1 MRVENNK
8 NIDII
13 VIGSGLSGL
22 NFVDTYLEKKQKV
35 HVISPNFNTIVND
48 NNRFNNLKALPS
60 QMEGKNIHINN
71 YFSCNKIKLD
81 KTCKALGSLNRGGL
95 SDYWGLQLDSYIS
108 KNQKNVKKETIVSIQ
123 KNFLE
128 FLKKYKLLGT
138 FYDDKK
144 VLYENDYIT
153 PNFLNSLLKVKDKFF
168 ECKKPILGFFST
180 KLKKI
185 DLDKLNEKKQKF
197 IAKNFFRRLKKKKN
211 IKFHNFYVEKIQN
224 FKGKIKIICKDAKNQ
239 NQYFLAKK
247 VVFATGT
254 IVTTKI
260 LLDYLKISKS
270 IKIKHHPRLLGMF
283 FSRKPI
289 KSILNFTP
297 SLMQIINKSKN
308 DYYAADLRPGNRLIT
323 NSIIEAFPFMS
334 PFKIIINFLRRR
346 LLFSNILLDSSFS
359 NIFMK
364 KDKDK
369 YKLFFKSGDLIKKL
383 RQRNYKVFKF
393 LLSKKMILPI
403 FKTFYPGNGA
413 DYHYFGSIP
422 FGKKG
427 KLSVNNN
434 CQLNSNK
441 NIYIVDGSIF
451 DFKTNKY
458 PLGIVI
464 ANSRRIG
471 RLLSR

>member
-1 MRVENNK
+1 MRAENIK
-8 NIDII
+8 CIEII
-13 VIGSGLSGL
+13 VIGSGLAGL

-35 HVISPNFNTIVND
+35 HIISPNFNNIIKKK
-48 NNRFNNLKALPS
+48 NRFNILKALPS
-60 QMEGKNIHINN
+60 QMEGKSIYINN

-81 KTCKALGSLNRGGL
+81 KTCKALGSLSRGGL
-95 SDYWGLQLDSYIS
+95 SDYWGLQIDSYINKDQKNL
-108 KNQKNVKKETIVSIQ
+108 KNQTLISIQ

-128 FLKKYKLLGT
+128 FLEKYNLLGT
-138 FYDDKK
+138 FHDGKK
-144 VLYENDYIT
+144 IRYKNDYII
-153 PNFLNSLLKVKDKFF
+153 PNFLNNLLNVKDKFF
-168 ECKKPILGFFST
+168 ECKKPILGFFSKQSN
-180 KLKKI
+180 KL
-185 DLDKLNEKKQKF
+185 DLDKLNERKQKF
-197 IAKNFFRRLKKKKN
+197 IAKNFFKKLKKKKD
-211 IKFHNFYVEKIQN
+211 IKFLNFYVERIEN
-224 FKGKIKIICKDAKNQ
+224 FKGRIKIICKDSKNR
-239 NQYFLAKK
+239 NKYFLAKK

-254 IVTTKI
+254 IATTKI
-260 LLDYLKISKS
+260 LIDYLKISKS

-283 FSRKPI
+283 FSRKAI
-289 KSILNFTP
+289 KSRLNFTP

-308 DYYAADLRPGNRLIT
+308 DYFAADLRPGNKLIT
-323 NSIIEAFPFMS
+323 NSIIEAFPILS
-334 PFKIIINFLRRR
+334 PFKIIINFLRSR

-359 NIFMK
+359 NIFLK

-369 YKLFFKSGDLIKKL
+369 YNLFFKRGDLLKKL
-383 RQRNYKVFKF
+383 RQRNFKVFKF
-393 LLSKKMILPI
+393 LLSKKTILPI

-422 FGKKG
+422 FGKKS

-464 ANSRRIG
+464 ANSRRVGKI
-471 RLLSR
+471 LSR

>member
-153 PNFLNSLLKVKDKFF
+153 PNFLNSLLKVKDKYN
-168 ECKKPILGFFST
+168 EYKKTILGFFS
-180 KLKKI
+180 KK
-185 DLDKLNEKKQKF
+185 
-197 IAKNFFRRLKKKKN
+197 
-211 IKFHNFYVEKIQN
+211 
-224 FKGKIKIICKDAKNQ
+224 
-239 NQYFLAKK
+239 
-247 VVFATGT
+247 
-254 IVTTKI
+254 
-260 LLDYLKISKS
+260 
-270 IKIKHHPRLLGMF
+270 
-283 FSRKPI
+283 
-289 KSILNFTP
+289 
-297 SLMQIINKSKN
+297 
-308 DYYAADLRPGNRLIT
+308 
-323 NSIIEAFPFMS
+323 
-334 PFKIIINFLRRR
+334 
-346 LLFSNILLDSSFS
+346 
-359 NIFMK
+359 
-364 KDKDK
+364 
-369 YKLFFKSGDLIKKL
+369 
-383 RQRNYKVFKF
+383 
-393 LLSKKMILPI
+393 
-403 FKTFYPGNGA
+403 
-413 DYHYFGSIP
+413 
-422 FGKKG
+422 
-427 KLSVNNN
+427 
-434 CQLNSNK
+434 
-441 NIYIVDGSIF
+441 
-451 DFKTNKY
+451 
-458 PLGIVI
+458 
-464 ANSRRIG
+464 
-471 RLLSR
+471 